1 MNLLGGRPR
10 QAGGSDPSFLDVPDS
25 SDDEVRC
32 IPKVMQVSRFAQKI
46 MCKKLFLVARRVAI
60 CSAISRESDLVF
72 FPGNKKT
79 NTSSCCFRGGK
90 GGERGARVWLN
101 RKRRKQEGG
110 EKIEQLS
117 ICFCFWS
124 SIPTRLESTLPKEGK
139 TFYRGTFFSPQR
151 SNYVPPL
158 AVSLLFFFLSVF
170 ASCPS
175 IIVAL

>member
-72 FPGNKKT
+72 FPGNKKQIQVVVA
-79 NTSSCCFRGGK
+79 FVGGRE
-90 GGERGARVWLN
+90 GNGAPASGSIERGEN
-101 RKRRKQEGG
+101 RRRGRK
-110 EKIEQLS
+110 
-117 ICFCFWS
+117 
-124 SIPTRLESTLPKEGK
+124 
-139 TFYRGTFFSPQR
+139 
-151 SNYVPPL
+151 
-158 AVSLLFFFLSVF
+158 
-170 ASCPS
+170 
-175 IIVAL
+175 